1 MAKKSIIYPEIE
13 NIFDNNPLISK
24 EEVLDLMLKSG
35 LSKNKQPEQTYNRA
49 IRKVF
54 QDRGGNIETTLT
66 KDVVIESFDGQS
78 KISDDE
84 FARDDFIDSIVDDEE
99 EEEEPEKIWNRKL
112 LKTGKTKDPRWG
124 KTSENIEI
132 YTFVNNEQDEYYK
145 SESWWYDQLLA
156 ATIRKIFNFEYY
168 DDDGYQSDFVYEGE
182 VESQFV
188 YPYANLRIGGLFE
201 TVILQ

>member
-35 LSKNKQPEQTYNRA
+35 LSKNKQPKQTYNRA

-99 EEEEPEKIWNRKL
+99 EELEVVA
-112 LKTGKTKDPRWG
+112 TVQQTVSYF
-124 KTSENIEI
+124 TS
-132 YTFVNNEQDEYYK
+132 NNNKVD
-145 SESWWYDQLLA
+145 
-156 ATIRKIFNFEYY
+156 N
-168 DDDGYQSDFVYEGE
+168 
-182 VESQFV
+182 
-188 YPYANLRIGGLFE
+188 N
-201 TVILQ
+201 

>member
-35 LSKNKQPEQTYNRA
+35 LSKNKQPKQTYNRA

-84 FARDDFIDSIVDDEE
+84 FARDDFIDSIIDDEE
-99 EEEEPEKIWNRKL
+99 EELPEINWNRKL

-182 VESQFV
+182 VESEFV